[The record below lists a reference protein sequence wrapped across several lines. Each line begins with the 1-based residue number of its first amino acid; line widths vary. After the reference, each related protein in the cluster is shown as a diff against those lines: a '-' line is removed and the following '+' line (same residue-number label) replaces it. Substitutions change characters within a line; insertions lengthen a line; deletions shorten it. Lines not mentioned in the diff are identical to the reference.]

1 MVHPRPMFENWLNIH
16 RIEETGMKNR
26 LNTLNSESGTL
37 NHTCNIA
44 ILGCGK
50 VAHLHAKAI
59 RNLPNA
65 RLAGV
70 WSRSQGTAV
79 KYASEYNVPFY
90 TDIES
95 LIKQEKIDLAIICT
109 PHPFHLDPAEQ
120 AAFAGAHVLV
130 EKPLASTLE
139 DSDKIISACKKA
151 GVKLGVISQRR
162 WYEPV
167 QRVKK
172 AIDEGKIGKPVFGTI
187 NMLGWRD
194 KAYYDSDEWRG
205 TWKMEGGGVLVNQA
219 PHQLDLFL
227 WYMGEIDE
235 VYGLWRN
242 LNHPYI
248 EVEDTAIAIVKFKSG
263 AVGNIIVSNSQKPG
277 IYGKV
282 HVHGENGS
290 SVGVQTDG
298 GAMFIAGMSNIL
310 EPPVNDIWTI
320 PGEEKMLEKWK
331 AEDSAHFNSIDP
343 MVFYMEHQIEDF
355 LKALDKNREPL
366 VNGKDGR
373 RTVEL
378 FTAIYRSTRD
388 NKPVEFPLQP
398 EYKKDMD
405 GRLMI

>member
-1 MVHPRPMFENWLNIH
+1 
-16 RIEETGMKNR
+16 MKIF
-26 LNTLNSESGTL
+26 
-37 NHTCNIA
+37 NIA

-59 RNLPNA
+59 QNLPNA
-65 RLAGV
+65 RLSGV
-70 WSRSQGTAV
+70 WSRSINTAKNFADQYKVQFYAEIEKLV
-79 KYASEYNVPFY
+79 KEQKV
-90 TDIES
+90 
-95 LIKQEKIDLAIICT
+95 DLVIVCT
-109 PHPFHLDPAEQ
+109 PHPFHLQPVLE
-120 AAFAGAHVLV
+120 AAAAGANILV

-139 DSDKIISACKKA
+139 DSDKIIEACKNA

-167 QRVKK
+167 KRVKE
-172 AIDEGKIGKPVFGTI
+172 AIESGKIGKPVFGTI

-194 KAYYDSDEWRG
+194 KNYYDSDEWRG

-227 WYMGEIDE
+227 WFMGEIDE

-248 EVEDTAIAIVKFKSG
+248 EVEDTAVAIVKFKSG
-263 AVGNIIVSNSQKPG
+263 AIGNIIVSNSQKPG

-282 HVHGENGS
+282 HVHGENGA

-298 GAMFIAGMSNIL
+298 GAMFIAGMSGIL
-310 EPPVNDIWTI
+310 EPPVNDIWSV
-320 PGEEKMLEKWK
+320 PGEESMLEQWK
-331 AEDSAHFNSIDP
+331 AEDTAHFNNIDP
-343 MVFYMEHQIEDF
+343 MVFYMERQIEDF
-355 LKALDKNREPL
+355 LNAILNNTQPL
-366 VNGKDGR
+366 VTGEDGR

-388 NKPVEFPLQP
+388 NKPVKFPLHP
-398 EYKKDMD
+398 ENGNDMD
-405 GRLMI
+405 GRLK